1 MPDPSPF
8 AIYRHN
14 KLSTPKDI
22 RGRADHMMRTI
33 PTPNADPARRNRVLI
48 GTDDPAGDLLALI
61 PQPGDRGADGK
72 PLRRKNSVLA
82 IEVMLTASPEWWQT
96 ATADQ
101 KNGWL
106 RSSRAWLE
114 AEYGA
119 ERIAHLQLHLDETSP
134 HLTGFIAPTDPETG
148 RLNARRWIGGAERCS
163 AQQTAYAD
171 AVAHLGLRRGV
182 EGSKAK
188 HQTVRRFYAAMNAP
202 EPSPERGRAYD
213 TERTA
218 RRAAEAQA
226 AADRGRAD
234 RTAAQLDAQKAL
246 AARMRA
252 LDLPAVLDALGFE
265 PDAQNAKQWAHGP
278 KGDRTHRINIEGGK
292 WFDLVADK
300 GRGGAI
306 DLVQHVLDTDFK
318 GSLAW
323 LADRFGEAPT
333 AADLA
338 ENLER
343 KARAAVADAVKER
356 EPFTPPAPVAEHWPA
371 VRTYLTDARA
381 IPAHI
386 VDQLHGR
393 GDVYADERKNA
404 VFVCRDEAGAITGA
418 EKKSARFSGMAAG
431 SKKNLGGFKLGRVL
445 TAARVYLVE
454 SAIDAVSL
462 WLLRRSKGEKNFAV
476 VSTAGTRSTV
486 PPFLADR
493 DPATLINAFDDD
505 APGNRAAG
513 RMALAERAKSTH
525 KDWNEDLKAET
536 KAGGSSFMHR
546 LRELQAIA
554 AEEVAQQQTPE
565 SPTPE
570 DDSTPAP

>member
-1 MPDPSPF
+1 M
-8 AIYRHN
+8 
-14 KLSTPKDI
+14 
-22 RGRADHMMRTI
+22 
-33 PTPNADPARRNRVLI
+33 
-48 GTDDPAGDLLALI
+48 
-61 PQPGDRGADGK
+61 
-72 PLRRKNSVLA
+72 
-82 IEVMLTASPEWWQT
+82 
-96 ATADQ
+96 
-101 KNGWL
+101 
-106 RSSRAWLE
+106 
-114 AEYGA
+114 
-119 ERIAHLQLHLDETSP
+119 
-134 HLTGFIAPTDPETG
+134 TGFIAPTDPETG

-265 PDAQNAKQWAHGP
+265 PDAQNPKQWAHGP

-292 WFDLVADK
+292 WFDLVADR

-323 LADRFGEAPT
+323 LADRFGEAP
-333 AADLA
+333 
-338 ENLER
+338 
-343 KARAAVADAVKER
+343 AVADLTAQLERRARATVANAVEER
-356 EPFTPPAPVAEHWPA
+356 PPFTPPAPVPEHWPA
-371 VRTYLTDARA
+371 VRSYLTEARA

-393 GDVYADERKNA
+393 GDVYADDRKNA

-462 WLLRRSKGEKNFAV
+462 WLLRRSKGEKGFAV

-513 RMALAERAKSTH
+513 RMGLAERAKSTR

-536 KAGGSSFMHR
+536 QAGGTSFLQR
-546 LRELQAIA
+546 LRALEA
-554 AEEVAQQQTPE
+554 AAATETPE
-565 SPTPE
+565 EETPE
-570 DDSTPAP
+570 DDAPTPTP